1 MAHILH
7 VRKWGVIKLHHEF
20 LSQVQGS
27 PIIAA
32 VNDQKKIEPAIHSPC
47 EIIFL
52 LSGSIFNLKEIVDRC
67 KEQDKCILV
76 HLDLMEGL
84 SKDAVALKY
93 LYNNI
98 KPDGVITTKSNLVKI
113 AKDMGMFSIQRL
125 FILDSLSLDSG
136 IKSIRSTKPDAIE
149 ILPGIMPK
157 IIQTI
162 HHETRI
168 PLVAGGLIG
177 DKEDVI
183 NVLNAGAVGVS
194 TSKREIWYM

>member
-1 MAHILH
+1 
-7 VRKWGVIKLHHEF
+7 

-32 VNDQKKIEPAIHSPC
+32 VNNQKKIEPAIHSPC
-47 EIIFL
+47 SIIFL

-76 HLDLMEGL
+76 HLDLMDGL

-93 LYNNI
+93 LHNNI
-98 KPDGVITTKSNLVKI
+98 KPDGVITTKSNLIKI

-136 IKSIRSTKPDAIE
+136 IKAIRSTKPDAIE

-157 IIQTI
+157 IIRTI

-168 PLVAGGLIG
+168 PIVAGGLIG
-177 DKEDVI
+177 EKDDVI
-183 NVLNAGAVGVS
+183 KALNAGAVGVS
-194 TSKREIWYM
+194 TSKREIWYI

>member
-1 MAHILH
+1 ML
-7 VRKWGVIKLHHEF
+7 VKGEVIKLYHRF
-20 LSQVQGS
+20 LSDVQSS

-32 VNDQKKIEPAIHSPC
+32 VNDQEKLEPAIHSPC

-52 LSGSIFNLKEIVDRC
+52 LYGSIFNLKEIVDRC
-67 KEQDKCILV
+67 REQDKCILV
-76 HLDLMEGL
+76 HIDLMEGL

-93 LYNNI
+93 LHYNI
-98 KPDGVITTKSNLVKI
+98 KPDGIITTKSNLIKI

-136 IKSIRSTKPDAIE
+136 IKSIHSTRPDAIE

-168 PLVAGGLIG
+168 PVVAGGLIG
-177 DKEDVI
+177 DKEDVV
-183 NVLNAGAVGVS
+183 NVLKAGAVGVS
-194 TSKREIWYM
+194 TSKREVWYM

>member
-1 MAHILH
+1 MYH
-7 VRKWGVIKLHHEF
+7 RF
-20 LSQVQGS
+20 LSDVQSS

-32 VNDQKKIEPAIHSPC
+32 VNDQEKLEPAIHSPC

-52 LSGSIFNLKEIVDRC
+52 LYGSIFNLKEIVDRC
-67 KEQDKCILV
+67 REQDKCILI
-76 HLDLMEGL
+76 HIDLMEGL

-93 LYNNI
+93 LHYNI
-98 KPDGVITTKSNLVKI
+98 KPDGIITTKSNLIKI

-136 IKSIRSTKPDAIE
+136 IKSIHATRPDAIE

-168 PLVAGGLIG
+168 PVVAGGLIG
-177 DKEDVI
+177 DKEDVV
-183 NVLNAGAVGVS
+183 NVLKAGAVGVS
-194 TSKREIWYM
+194 TSKREVWYM

>member
-1 MAHILH
+1 
-7 VRKWGVIKLHHEF
+7 

-47 EIIFL
+47 NIIFL

-93 LYNNI
+93 LHNNI
-98 KPDGVITTKSNLVKI
+98 KPDGVITTKSNLIKI

-168 PLVAGGLIG
+168 PLIAGGLIR

-194 TSKREIWYM
+194 TSKREIWYA